1 MAKRSLAGYLKS
13 HPQVRSQITFEVD
26 CPPGDADGVWLQ
38 FDYWPKDWKDR
49 LAGFLDAYR
58 TGIALPMG
66 NPLPLGPDDPDNPN
80 RLLYRTNDLARDT
93 YLAQIAH
100 VLWLETSNIVPWS
113 LDDYSD
119 LELSYLLSSRNY
131 FRATTIDGELH
142 YVIFFTGGAM
152 TLTGSNIL
160 HDPRDVYTFMASE
173 PEQGRCLIGETAAE
187 TCSRLTEWFH
197 DYLRHNPGDWDNRA
211 FWREHPLLTERL
223 QRWNIPTIGSVYVTP
238 KGCWTAS
245 SLFADLM
252 RSVNVPIR
260 RVRNNLE
267 DEEGEDGV
275 HCGLLFNGQG
285 PGEERYLMHTDDI
298 YQCAPH
304 FQDPAPAPAGT
315 PRGAAL
321 WDHVWLSPSEFVQHF
336 AYSNDPMYFGL
347 AKWFEREKYRDYRKW
362 RLSSWQA
369 LQSASNDEFNG
380 TEIINDFM
388 QNDGF
393 TEVEAQ
399 AAWQAVEE
407 TLLSYGNGDMQAGY
421 EALMVGPGS
430 RHCKWCARTDK
441 CVSYDPCITQ

>member
-26 CPPGDADGVWLQ
+26 CPPGDMSGVSLQ

-49 LAGFLDAYR
+49 LGTFVAAYR
-58 TGIALPMG
+58 SGTALPMEAA
-66 NPLPLGPDDPDNPN
+66 LPLGPDDPNNPD
-80 RLLYRTNDLARDT
+80 RLFYRSIDLARDT

-131 FRATTIDGELH
+131 FRATTIGGELR
-142 YVIFFTGGAM
+142 YMVLFTGGAM

-160 HDPRDVYTFMASE
+160 HDPRHIYAFMASE
-173 PEQGRCLIGETAAE
+173 PEQGRCLIGETPAE

-197 DYLRHNPGDWDNRA
+197 DYLWHEPGNWDNRA
-211 FWREHPLLTERL
+211 FWREHPSLAARL
-223 QRWNIPTIGSVYVTP
+223 QRWDVPTTGNVYVTP

-260 RVRNNLE
+260 RVRNNLK
-267 DEEGEDGV
+267 DEEGGDGV
-275 HCGLLFNGQG
+275 HCGLIFNGQG
-285 PGEERYLMHTDDI
+285 SGEERYLLHTDDI
-298 YQCAPH
+298 YQCYPN
-304 FQDPAPAPAGT
+304 FQDPAPAPAET

-321 WDHVWLSPSEFVQHF
+321 WDHVWLSESEFVQSF
-336 AYSNDPMYFGL
+336 SLSTDPIYFGV
-347 AKWFEREKYRDYRKW
+347 ATWEERRKYKDYRKW

-369 LQSASNDEFNG
+369 LRSASNNEFNG
-380 TEIINDFM
+380 DEIMNALM

-393 TEVEAQ
+393 TEAEAQ
-399 AAWQAVEE
+399 AAWQSVEE

-421 EALMVGPGS
+421 EALMVGPES
-430 RHCKWCARTDK
+430 RHCQWCARTDK
-441 CVSYDPCITQ
+441 CVSGDPCIT